1 MADSKKLQFSTPSIL
16 NIFHENFILVS
27 RLVGLNDAKG
37 IDVAHPIW
45 LWVVSFL
52 GKRFKLHNLHMRD
65 FWPKIAPRE
74 YFFDICQTELPPT
87 SGV

>member
-1 MADSKKLQFSTPSIL
+1 MWTNFHWDEALLRKKIQNGRLKKKLQFSTPSIL

-45 LWVVSFL
+45 L
-52 GKRFKLHNLHMRD
+52 
-65 FWPKIAPRE
+65 
-74 YFFDICQTELPPT
+74 
-87 SGV
+87 